1 MGQRRIA
8 SQNDHMAIN
17 CMWLA
22 ELKIWRA
29 INVASD
35 ELIAEATNLAEL
47 EQLVLHY
54 ISAEG
59 DEHQIAYDYRTD
71 VKRHWLH

>member
-1 MGQRRIA
+1 MGHTRTT
-8 SQNDHMAIN
+8 SQNEHMAIN

-54 ISAEG
+54 ISAEV
-59 DEHQIAYDYRTD
+59 DDNQIAYDYRTAA
-71 VKRHWLH
+71 KRHWLH